1 VLSFPAFFFPFSL
14 NRACAVQASIY
25 TAPAVGAVIAGNPV
39 NDICGDGA
47 LDVPFAR
54 RAMNR

>member
-25 TAPAVGAVIAGNPV
+25 TAPAVGAVVAWNPA

-47 LDVPFAR
+47 LGVSFAR